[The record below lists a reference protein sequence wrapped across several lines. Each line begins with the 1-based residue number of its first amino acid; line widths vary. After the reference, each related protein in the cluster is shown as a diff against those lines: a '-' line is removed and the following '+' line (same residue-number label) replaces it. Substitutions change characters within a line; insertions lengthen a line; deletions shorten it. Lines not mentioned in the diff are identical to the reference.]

1 MNETTG
7 VGLERSSN
15 HLYRWSGGSWL
26 PGVTSVIKKVDK
38 SEVLIRWAKG
48 VTADAALADLP
59 LLSTMVA
66 DKGPAVAKAY
76 LTAHATG
83 LNDAA
88 KNLGTQVHA
97 AAEAMARGQD
107 PGLMPE
113 HVLYVDAYRRFLDER
128 QPKFKSLE
136 HYVANLTEGYG
147 GTFDFIA
154 VIDGEMTLCDVKTG
168 KAHYVETRL
177 QLSALGHAEFLGIP
191 GDATRYALPH
201 FDQYAVLHVR
211 PEAYERGYQLYRVD
225 INGSDWDA
233 FRGALAIY
241 RWDRQRPS
249 KGEPWRSPVQEEVLP
264 LTA

>member
-1 MNETTG
+1 MS
-7 VGLERSSN
+7 VGLERSAN
-15 HLYRWSGGSWL
+15 HLYRWNGGDWL
-26 PGVTSVIKKVDK
+26 PGVTSIISKIDK
-38 SEVLIRWAKG
+38 SRALIPWAKG
-48 VTADAALADLP
+48 ITADAALADLP
-59 LLSTMVA
+59 GLTAMVA

-88 KNLGTQVHA
+88 KDLGTRVHA

-113 HVLYVDAYRRFLDER
+113 HVLYVDAYRRFLEDW
-128 QPKFKSLE
+128 QPTFKSLE
-136 HYVANLTEGYG
+136 HYVCNLAEGYG

-154 VIDGEMTLCDVKTG
+154 EIDGLMTLADVKTG
-168 KAHYVETRL
+168 KSHYTETRL

-191 GDATRYALPH
+191 GDPVQYQLPH

-211 PEAYERGYQLYRVD
+211 PEAYQSGYQLYRVGID
-225 INGSDWDA
+225 SADWDA

-241 RWDRQRPS
+241 RWDRGRPS
-249 KGEPWRSPVQEEVLP
+249 KGEPWRKEVRALS
-264 LTA
+264 A